1 METGFSVEIPQSL
14 VDKGITQEQY
24 DAFVYFTDQWRL
36 EVMYDGIFWGMV
48 IVAVLVLGC
57 EAWKRWK

>member
-1 METGFSVEIPQSL
+1 MEIPQSL